1 MPALVQ
7 TVTTSSSSPF
17 VGSKPKRSFLS
28 RLFSSP
34 SSSLSTPQDPEA
46 ILREIM
52 ALNARH
58 GAPEV
63 QAYARYS
70 PKPPAPSRS
79 SSTSSTSSSSSSPA
93 DSSLPPPP
101 RYTKRPVPS
110 PQEQFDEI
118 MRLNRKHGHPTV
130 QAFSPR

>member
-7 TVTTSSSSPF
+7 TATTSSSSPL
-17 VGSKPKRSFLS
+17 VGSKPKRSFLG
-28 RLFSSP
+28 RLLSSTSP
-34 SSSLSTPQDPEA
+34 SSSTPQDPEA
-46 ILREIM
+46 IFREIM

-63 QAYARYS
+63 QAYVRYS

-79 SSTSSTSSSSSSPA
+79 SSTSSSSSSSSPFA
-93 DSSLPPPP
+93 ESSLPHPP
-101 RYTKRPVPS
+101 RYTKRPTPS

-118 MRLNRKHGHPTV
+118 MRLNRKHGHPSV